1 MGLRGGFRVELRP
14 GGQVIDAEAS
24 ETLLDAALR
33 NGIAVPHGCRE
44 GACGSCRA
52 RILSGDIDHGAAT
65 THTLASAERAAGWA
79 LLCQA
84 RALSDVVVEV
94 PQKET
99 CVPGPRKLPVRV
111 EQLTRVS
118 SDVMLLEL
126 RLPAGVAFDYLP
138 GQYVEFVLGDGR
150 RRAFSLAAPAG
161 ASGILQLHIRRVPGG
176 VFTGHVFEGLKA
188 GDILRIEGPLGAF
201 YLRESSPRPMLLVA
215 GGTGFAPVKAIVEQA
230 MAKGLGRPMAL
241 YWGGRTRADL
251 YLNGLAEQWAK
262 AGTGLRYVP
271 VLSDPDAGR
280 DALTEPWA
288 GRTGW
293 VHRAAMADL
302 PDMSAWQAYVCGP
315 PAMVRAARTDF
326 VERCGLPENE
336 FFADAFVHTGEPL
349 IVEEPPTRA
358 E

>member
-1 MGLRGGFRVELRP
+1 MGFRVELRP

-33 NGIAVPHGCRE
+33 NGVAVPHGCRE
-44 GACGSCRA
+44 GECGSCRT
-52 RILSGDIDHGAAT
+52 RILGGRVDHGAAT
-65 THTLASAERAAGWA
+65 VHALAAAERAAGWA

-99 CVPGPRKLPVRV
+99 RVPGQRNLPVRV
-111 EQLTRVS
+111 ERLTRAS
-118 SDVMLLEL
+118 SDVMLIEL
-126 RLPAGVAFDYLP
+126 RLPAGVVFDYLP
-138 GQYVEFVLGDGR
+138 GQYVEFVLRGGR

-161 ASGILQLHIRRVPGG
+161 ASGILQLHVRRVPDG

-188 GDILRIEGPLGAF
+188 GDILRIEGPFGTF
-201 YLRESSPRPMLLVA
+201 YLRETSSRPMLFVA

-230 MAKGLGRPMAL
+230 MAKGLRRPMAL

-251 YLNGLAEQWAK
+251 YLNGLAERWAQDD
-262 AGTGLRYVP
+262 AGFRYVP
-271 VLSDPDAGR
+271 VLSDPDAER
-280 DALTEPWA
+280 DALAGPWA
-288 GRTGW
+288 GRIGW

-315 PAMVRAARTDF
+315 PAMVWAARADF

-336 FFADAFVHTGEPL
+336 FFADAFVHTGQPL

-358 E
+358 G

>member
-1 MGLRGGFRVELRP
+1 MGFTVGFRVELRP
-14 GGQVIDAEAS
+14 GGQVIDAGAS
-24 ETLLDAALR
+24 ETLLDAVLR

-52 RILSGDIDHGAAT
+52 RILSGRVDHGAAA
-65 THTLASAERAAGWA
+65 HALAIAERTAGWA

-84 RALSDVVVEV
+84 SALSDVVVEV

-99 CVPGPRKLPVRV
+99 RVPAPRTLPVRV
-111 EQLTRVS
+111 ERLTRAS
-118 SDVMLLEL
+118 PDVMLVEL
-126 RLPAGVAFDYLP
+126 RLPAGVVFDYLP
-138 GQYVEFVLGDGR
+138 GQYVEFILRGGC

-161 ASGILQLHIRRVPGG
+161 AGGILHLHIRRAPGG
-176 VFTGHVFEGLKA
+176 VFTGHVFEELKA
-188 GDILRIEGPLGAF
+188 GDILRIEGPFGAF

-251 YLNGLAEQWAK
+251 YLNGLAEHWAQGD
-262 AGTGLRYVP
+262 AGLRYVP
-271 VLSDPDAGR
+271 VLSDPDAGG
-280 DALTEPWA
+280 DAVAEPWV

-315 PAMVRAARTDF
+315 PAMVRAARADF

-336 FFADAFVHTGEPL
+336 FFADAFVHTGEPP
-349 IVEEPPTRA
+349 IVEEPPSRA
-358 E
+358 G